1 MTLNSPL
8 SKHNQQRARRIL
20 ISGSS
25 GLIGRAVVASR
36 QRAGDVV
43 VPLVRAKGT
52 ASALLWS
59 PGSGTLDPALV
70 SGFDTVI
77 HLAGEPVVGLWR
89 SAKKRRIIDSRV
101 LGTAELATAL
111 ASAAMPP
118 RLFLSASGIN
128 FYGNRGDTVLDE
140 TAPSGQ
146 GFLAEVCR
154 AWEAAS
160 QPLTN
165 RSRIVHLRIGVVLAS
180 EGGVLPTL
188 LPAFRMGLG
197 AIVGDGEGYVSWIA
211 LEDLV
216 RVIDHLVEASN
227 IDGPVNVVAPQP
239 VTSQALNRAIAKA
252 LDSKVRL
259 RLPAW
264 PFRSLL
270 GPLADETILGS
281 VRAIPGKLVRDGFR
295 FHCNTLEEALTGMHL
310 RQP

>member
-1 MTLNSPL
+1 MTLHLPP
-8 SKHNQQRARRIL
+8 SKQSARRIL

-43 VPLVRAKGT
+43 VPLIRAKGT
-52 ASALLWS
+52 AGALLWS

-70 SGFDTVI
+70 SGFDTVV
-77 HLAGEPVVGLWR
+77 HLAGEPVVGLWS
-89 SAKKRRIIDSRV
+89 SAKKRRIMESRV

-111 ASAAMPP
+111 ASAALPP

-128 FYGNRGDTVLDE
+128 FYGNKGDTVLDE

-146 GFLAEVCR
+146 GFLAEVCK

-165 RSRIVHLRIGVVLAS
+165 SSRIVHLRIGVVLAS
-180 EGGVLPTL
+180 EGGVLPML
-188 LPAFRMGLG
+188 LPVFRIGLG
-197 AIVGDGEGYVSWIA
+197 AIVGDGAGYVSWIA

-216 RVIDHLVEASN
+216 RVIDHLVEASD
-227 IDGPVNVVAPQP
+227 IEGPVNVVAPQP
-239 VTSQALNRAIAKA
+239 VTSEAFNQAIGNAV
-252 LDSKVRL
+252 DSKVRL

-264 PFRSLL
+264 PFRLLL
-270 GPLADETILGS
+270 GQLADETILGS
-281 VRAIPGKLVRDGFR
+281 VRAIPGKLVGDGFR
-295 FHCNTLEEALTGMHL
+295 FHRDSLEEALIGMHL

>member
-1 MTLNSPL
+1 MTPKSSP
-8 SKHNQQRARRIL
+8 SKPQQQSGRRIL

-43 VPLVRAKGT
+43 VPLVRAKGI
-52 ASALLWS
+52 ADALLWS
-59 PGSGTLDPALV
+59 PGSGRLDPALV

-77 HLAGEPVVGLWR
+77 HLAGEPVVGLWT
-89 SAKKRRIIDSRV
+89 AAKRRRIMESRV

-111 ASAAMPP
+111 ASAALPP

-146 GFLAEVCR
+146 GFLAEVCK

-160 QPLTN
+160 QPLIN

-180 EGGVLPTL
+180 RGGVLPQL
-188 LPAFRMGLG
+188 LPLFRIGLG

-216 RVIDHLVEASN
+216 RVIDHLIEASA
-227 IDGPVNVVAPQP
+227 IDGPVNVVAPEP
-239 VTSQALNRAIAKA
+239 VTSEAFNRAIGKA
-252 LDSKVRL
+252 VDSKVRL

-264 PFRSLL
+264 PLRLLL
-270 GPLADETILGS
+270 GQVADETILGS
-281 VRAIPGKLVRDGFR
+281 VRAIPGRLLNNGFR
-295 FHCNTLEEALTGMHL
+295 FRRDSLEEALIGIGL
-310 RQP
+310 RRR

>member
-8 SKHNQQRARRIL
+8 SKHKQQSARRIL
-20 ISGSS
+20 ISGTS

-43 VPLVRAKGT
+43 VSLVRGKGT
-52 ASALLWS
+52 ADALLWS
-59 PGSGTLDPALV
+59 PGSGKLDPALV

-77 HLAGEPVVGLWR
+77 HLAGEPVVGLWS
-89 SAKKRRIIDSRV
+89 SAKKRRIMESRV
-101 LGTAELATAL
+101 LGTAELAAAL
-111 ASAAMPP
+111 ASAALPP

-140 TAPSGQ
+140 TSFSGQ

-160 QPLTN
+160 QPLIK

-180 EGGVLPTL
+180 EGGMLPRL

-216 RVIDHLVEASN
+216 RVIDYLVDASD

-239 VTSQALNRAIAKA
+239 VTSEALNRAIGRAV
-252 LDSKVRL
+252 DSKVRL

-264 PFRSLL
+264 PFRLLL
-270 GPLADETILGS
+270 GQLAEETIFGS
-281 VRAIPGKLVRDGFR
+281 VRAIPARLIRDGFL
-295 FHCNTLEEALTGMHL
+295 FHRESLDEALTGMHL
-310 RQP
+310 REP